1 MNPIEYKIYTLKRL
15 YFFLL
20 AFFIFNS
27 VKSQVTLTHNGGA
40 GPIET
45 IMFSCS
51 GPEIE
56 CWARTYI
63 LEDFGISTDHESYVH
78 TGQIAFYTS
87 YAGATA
93 KFNIY
98 AIDENFP
105 VSFPQSRLLGSSQ
118 IEPIPWINYPTIMT
132 VNFDTPVVIPRYVE
146 RILVEVEKGDDP
158 NSFFI
163 NSAYAA
169 GSEYENDFSWYKGC
183 GQNHDYKTTANLNP
197 PRPNANFIVNAI
209 VDGTILSTG
218 DMAAQSFLFYPNPV
232 KNQLN
237 LETNLPIGS
246 FEVYDINGKVVIK
259 NCTTKTLDV
268 SQLNP
273 GIYFIKA
280 LVDEK
285 FIIKRFI
292 KQ

>member
-1 MNPIEYKIYTLKRL
+1 
-15 YFFLL
+15 
-20 AFFIFNS
+20 
-27 VKSQVTLTHNGGA
+27 
-40 GPIET
+40 
-45 IMFSCS
+45 MFSCS

-56 CWARTYI
+56 YWARTYI
-63 LEDFGISTDHESYVH
+63 LEDFGISTDHESYVQ
-78 TGQIAFYTS
+78 TGKIAFYTS

-105 VSFPQSRLLGSSQ
+105 ESFPQSRLLGSSQ
-118 IEPIPWINYPTIMT
+118 IVPIPWINSPTIMT
-132 VNFDTPVVIPRYVE
+132 VNFDTPVEIPRFIE

-158 NSFFI
+158 NSFFS
-163 NSAYAA
+163 NAAYAA
-169 GSEYENDFSWYKGC
+169 GSENENDFSWYKGC
-183 GQNHDYKTTANLNP
+183 GQNFTYKTTANLNP

-209 VDGTILSTG
+209 VNGTILSV
-218 DMAAQSFLFYPNPV
+218 DELAKNSFLFYPNPV

-237 LETNLPIGS
+237 LETQLPLEN
-246 FEVYDINGKVVIK
+246 FEVYDINGSVVIK

-268 SQLNP
+268 SQLNS
-273 GIYFIKA
+273 GIYIIKA

-285 FIIKRFI
+285 TIIKRFI